1 MAEDWSRPVVHWELQ
16 AKDPDRITEFY
27 SKLCNWQIGEGMIRN
42 ISAGIG
48 APEPITGHI
57 RQSDRSGVT
66 LYIQVLS
73 LQDALAKVRDMGG
86 KVTREPFDPGGRPP
100 TLAWIE
106 DPEGN
111 HVVLVQQ

>member
-16 AKDPDRITEFY
+16 AKDPDLISGFY
-27 SKLCNWQIGEGMIRN
+27 AKLCNWEIGSGVIRN

-57 RQSDRSGVT
+57 RQAEDSGVV
-66 LYIQVLS
+66 LYVQVLS
-73 LQDALAKVRDMGG
+73 LKDALANVPGWGG
-86 KVTREPFDPGGRPP
+86 KVVREPFDPGGKPP
-100 TLAWIE
+100 TLAWID

-111 HVVLVQQ
+111 RVVLVQQ